1 MRELI
6 KKLPFSVNIVL
17 KCLQRIQLFNVIRI
31 ALAGMQLTLF
41 IKFIDTF
48 YLFSALGLGVGKG
61 NYDHKKRK
69 KCNQEALG
77 ALDEE
82 EMSILET
89 LSSDDR

>member
-1 MRELI
+1 M
-6 KKLPFSVNIVL
+6 
-17 KCLQRIQLFNVIRI
+17 
-31 ALAGMQLTLF
+31 
-41 IKFIDTF
+41 
-48 YLFSALGLGVGKG
+48 FSALGLGVGKG

-69 KCNQEALG
+69 KCTQEALG